1 MMPYRQH
8 RRNALLAALPRPTPE
23 DASERLTDILLRSE
37 PAFPQFLIDSG
48 LASIWHDR
56 LTDPAHVEQLLP
68 GLMEQLR
75 AKRFGDAAL
84 YAVQRSC
91 LTQVDV
97 LFSNAGIAYAVIK
110 GAHVRELVYEDPA
123 VRPASDIDVLVAP
136 SDRLAAARALI
147 GAGFVMGADTANISH
162 EATFSQGPA
171 HIDLHWD
178 ILRPGRTRI
187 GMAAPMLARRVKT
200 KDFFTLQ
207 DDDAVFLMLVHP
219 AFAKYV
225 SSPHAALTSVA
236 DFLCWTATRDVDWTG
251 VSERLKSAGV
261 TTSAWTVLS
270 WWAMLIGKELP
281 NVPPGFID
289 RLRPGRLRSFYLRQ
303 WIARDL
309 PSRWIDQ
316 GLLIQAGFT
325 LFLHDRPSDAV
336 RAIAGL
342 ARARVNADADPLMQL
357 GRASALSSA
366 ISP

>member
-1 MMPYRQH
+1 MKLDLGN
-8 RRNALLAALPRPTPE
+8 RRRALLAAQPATSREASPEALARILE
-23 DASERLTDILLRSE
+23 DAGPEFAE
-37 PAFPQFLIDSG
+37 FLIDSG
-48 LASIWHDR
+48 LGSLWHHG
-56 LTDPAHVEQLLP
+56 LTSSER
-68 GLMEQLR
+68 MEDVPPDVMECLR
-75 AKRFGDAAL
+75 HKRFSDSAL
-84 YAVQRSC
+84 YAIQKAC
-91 LTQVDV
+91 LTHVDTA
-97 LFSNAGIAYAVIK
+97 FTQAGIAYAVIK
-110 GAHVRELVYEDPA
+110 GAHVRELIYADPA
-123 VRPASDIDVLVAP
+123 LRPASDIDVLVAP

-147 GAGFVMGADTANISH
+147 GAGFVMDADTANISH

-200 KDFFTLQ
+200 NDFFTLQ

-236 DFLCWTATRDVDWTG
+236 DFLCWTATRDVDWAS
-251 VSERLKSAGV
+251 VSEKLKSAGV

-309 PSRWIDQ
+309 PSRWIDRS
-316 GLLIQAGFT
+316 LLIQAGFT

-342 ARARVNADADPLMQL
+342 ARARVNADADPLVQL
-357 GRASALSSA
+357 ERAHALSPP

>member
-1 MMPYRQH
+1 MKGDFGD
-8 RRNALLAALPRPTPE
+8 RRRALLAAWPQASKEASSEALAKVLE
-23 DASERLTDILLRSE
+23 DAGPEFADFLL
-37 PAFPQFLIDSG
+37 DSG
-48 LASIWHDR
+48 LGSLWHHRLAPSEHLERVQPDVMDR
-56 LTDPAHVEQLLP
+56 L
-68 GLMEQLR
+68 R
-75 AKRFGDAAL
+75 RNRFANSAL
-84 YAVQRSC
+84 YAIQRAS
-91 LTQVDV
+91 LTRIDAVLTKSDV
-97 LFSNAGIAYAVIK
+97 AYAVIK

-123 VRPASDIDVLVAP
+123 LRPASDIDVLVSPA
-136 SDRLAAARALI
+136 DRLTAARALI
-147 GAGFVMGADTANISH
+147 GAGFVMDADTANISH
-162 EATFSQGPA
+162 EATFSLGPA

-187 GMAAPMLARRVKT
+187 GMAAPMLARRIKT

-236 DFLCWTATRDVDWTG
+236 DFLLWTATREVDWAS

-261 TTSAWTVLS
+261 STSAWTVLS
-270 WWAMLIGKELP
+270 WWAMLVGHDLP

-289 RLRPGRLRSFYLRQ
+289 RLRPGRSRSFYLRQ
-303 WIARDL
+303 WIERDL
-309 PSRWIDQ
+309 PSRWIDR

-342 ARARVNADADPLMQL
+342 ARARVNADADPLVQL
-357 GRASALSSA
+357 GRTHALSTA
-366 ISP
+366 IAP